1 MEDVSSS
8 RGSIAAVGHSRGEVS
23 PPTEVEELSPPK
35 ESKPAPVTPPKESK
49 VEGVSPPKEGQVFA
63 LVIGINDYLSNNYAT
78 LLGAVNDARAFKK
91 YLLDPREKRGL
102 GVPASNV
109 LVLEDRQATRAGI
122 LAAFQSHFMDNPKIP
137 DDGNATMI
145 LFYAGHGTRILAP
158 ENKIA
163 PDGRV
168 EAIAP
173 VDERT
178 KDAAGNEVHAIPDYV
193 LGWLLSRLAKK
204 KGPNITVIFDACHSG
219 GLGRDVG
226 RARAGGSPSPSVPL
240 ELDSHLWKDETGA
253 AQTAPSFRMWSQSAP
268 SHVLL
273 AACGQEETARE
284 IRYIDD
290 NSVHGRFT
298 ESLITWLRRVSLENT
313 TYQELL
319 NRFPAWSGQTPHC
332 GGERRD
338 RLVFDGNFPQTGSRA
353 IPLIPHTSPTNDIL
367 QSFRVDMGSVD
378 GVVPDTEFTVYGP
391 DNNELCTLVAHSV
404 ETGKTI
410 LVPPGKQPVVMKDGQ
425 SVTIPPQSRAE
436 VSDWKNDAMILH
448 VYTPDDFPHTTDLF
462 PKHDITVQPKGRKYV
477 QASSVA
483 DADIIIRK
491 VDDDIVIRRLTST
504 ILECHPETR
513 FPLKDNAAH
522 LPLVADGI
530 AHFNYFLERHHGS
543 APLKDFSLEMHRLV
557 GDYPGRRPDL
567 KASPRGD
574 GNLVVDNEVNIPS
587 RAGAKYGFTIR
598 NTSEM
603 DLFPYFFFFDPEE
616 YTISLWYKPESYKV
630 APLTKKTEDAD
641 GTVTVGMGSERAFEF
656 MLPPDQPHSSGFLKL
671 FVATQHL
678 DISWIKQNVSPFDPN
693 FQGTPRIQAGQEPLV
708 AIPEWDAL
716 TVVLTMTKQ

>member
-8 RGSIAAVGHSRGEVS
+8 RGSMAAVG
-23 PPTEVEELSPPK
+23 K
-35 ESKPAPVTPPKESK
+35 
-49 VEGVSPPKEGQVFA
+49 GQVFA
-63 LVIGINDYLSNNYAT
+63 LVIGINDYLSNDYAT
-78 LLGAVNDARAFKK
+78 PWCL
-91 YLLDPREKRGL
+91 
-102 GVPASNV
+102 PASNV

-122 LAAFQSHFMDNPKIP
+122 LAAFQSHFMDNPRIP
-137 DDGNATMI
+137 DNGNATMI

-158 ENKIA
+158 ENNIA
-163 PDGRV
+163 RDGRV

-178 KDAAGNEVHAIPDYV
+178 KDAAGNEVYAIPDYV
-193 LGWLLSRLAKK
+193 LGWLLWRLAKK

-226 RARAGGSPSPSVPL
+226 QVRAGGSPSPSVPL
-240 ELDSHLWKDETGA
+240 ELDGHLWKDEIGA

-284 IRYIDD
+284 IRYDD
-290 NSVHGRFT
+290 KSVHGRFT

-319 NRFPAWSGQTPHC
+319 NRFPTWSGQTPHC
-332 GGERRD
+332 GGEKRD
-338 RLVFDGNFPQTGSRA
+338 GLVFDGNFPRTGSRTM
-353 IPLIPHTSPTNDIL
+353 PLIPHTLPDNEIL

-391 DNNELCTLVAHSV
+391 DNNKLCTLVAHSV

-483 DADIIIRK
+483 DADIIMRK
-491 VDDDIVIRRLTST
+491 DGDDIVIQRLTST

-513 FPLKDNAAH
+513 FPLRDNAAH

-543 APLKDFSLEMHRLV
+543 APLKGFSLEMHRLV

-574 GNLVVDNEVNIPS
+574 GNLIVDNAVNIPS
-587 RAGAKYGFTIR
+587 RAGDKYGFTIR
-598 NTSEM
+598 NSSEM
-603 DLFPYFFFFDPEE
+603 DLFPYFFFFEPEE
-616 YTISLWYKPESYKV
+616 YTIFLWYKPDSHKV
-630 APLTKKTEDAD
+630 APLTKKTEDVD
-641 GTVTVGMGSERAFEF
+641 GTVTISMGSERAIEF
-656 MLPPDQPHSSGFLKL
+656 RLPPDQPYSSGFLKL

-678 DISWIKQNVSPFDPN
+678 DISWIKQDVSPFDPN
-693 FQGTPRIQAGQEPLV
+693 FKGTPRIQAGQEPLV